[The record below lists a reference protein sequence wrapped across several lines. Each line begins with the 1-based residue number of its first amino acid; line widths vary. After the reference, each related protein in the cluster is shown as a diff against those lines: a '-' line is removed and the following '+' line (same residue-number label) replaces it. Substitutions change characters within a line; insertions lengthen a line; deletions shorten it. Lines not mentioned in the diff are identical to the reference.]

1 MRRKIIV
8 LLVAVLAVAIPAAF
22 AATPVNGQDK
32 ANAARAC
39 TALRTSLGAT
49 RFGETYGTNASRSNA
64 YGVCVS
70 QWVRKANAARVAA
83 TTACKAKALT
93 GQDLKACIASRTS
106 AALAT
111 QVTATKN
118 AAKACA
124 AERTKLGAAAFATK
138 YGTNA
143 NKSNAFGKCVSKLAS
158 SKSNGGGGGSGGGPA
173 AQHFTITLGPLN
185 TSGAGGS
192 GTLLLNS
199 NKLQVNLT
207 LSGLEA
213 GKDHAV
219 AIRGLASGN
228 ASCPTA
234 SADTN
239 NDGTISLSE
248 GQPFFGDVLLTLDQ
262 AAQSGSMQTISS
274 SLLPL
279 QSRTIVVLGK
289 TVNGSYDATLPVA
302 CGTIATK

>member
-1 MRRKIIV
+1 MRRKIIAI
-8 LLVAVLAVAIPAAF
+8 LVAALAVAIPAAL

-39 TALRTSLGAT
+39 TALRTSLGAA

-70 QWVRKANAARVAA
+70 QWVRKANAARAAA

-111 QVTATKN
+111 QVSATKN

-124 AERTKLGAAAFATK
+124 AERTKLGAAAFAGK

-158 SKSNGGGGGSGGGPA
+158 SQSNGGGGSGGAPA
-173 AQHFTITLGPLN
+173 ANHFTITLSPLN

-207 LSGLEA
+207 LSGLEP
-213 GKDHAV
+213 GTDHAV
-219 AIRGLASGN
+219 AIRGLSSGN

-248 GQPFFGDVLLTLDQ
+248 GQPAFGDVLLALDQ
-262 AAQSGSMQTISS
+262 AAQSGSSQTISS